1 MTTSQPFSCI
11 AGDQKRLAE
20 LQLLESRLREL
31 VAVRDPQARWVGP
44 ELKICAEQKVFEWFH
59 RREWHGK
66 QWSPAEIVAGYLA
79 LSRAC
84 LTTAFV
90 ITQRTGACQRIE
102 SSPNRDLAAE
112 WLPRLIHGEAFATVG
127 ISHLTTSRQY
137 QNRPAVAAVET
148 EHGFLLEGFSPW
160 VTGAVAADLFVVGAT
175 LPDSRQVLLAVPRT
189 LPGVKVPPAN
199 ELLALQASQTGPV
212 EFHSVEVPRRYLLQG
227 PAPQVLQLG
236 LGAGTGGLQT
246 STLALGLA
254 SSALDY
260 LGQESDTRPEL
271 HSFGQA
277 LRQEWIALRTDLLAA
292 ADGHPVCSNERLRQ
306 RANSLVLRAT
316 QAALAVAKGAGFSPG
331 HPVGRWCCEALFFLV
346 WSCPQP
352 VVNANLCELAGLA
365 E

>member
-59 RREWHGK
+59 RREWYGK

-236 LGAGTGGLQT
+236 LGAGTGGFLT